1 MIILIF
7 FELLYFS
14 NASAEAD
21 IYEKIKY
28 YDKRIRPFEKQ
39 SPIGVKVSYH
49 IPNLD
54 SVDEQAMDYR
64 LGMFLRM
71 RWKDPRLT
79 WGQKELRECVEKNG
93 GKLKGTN
100 LKLEF
105 IFISNVFTCIQVLC
119 FKFQIFQSPPL
130 LAFGGGSR
138 FSRAKAR
145 SERKVWQLANSSCE
159 LKF

>member
-14 NASAEAD
+14 NASAAAD

-39 SPIGVKVSYH
+39 SPIGVRVSYH

-79 WGQKELRECVEKNG
+79 WGKRELTECVEKNG

-100 LKLEF
+100 LKLDFFF
-105 IFISNVFTCIQVLC
+105 INSTLYFVNF
-119 FKFQIFQSPPL
+119 L
-130 LAFGGGSR
+130 L
-138 FSRAKAR
+138 
-145 SERKVWQLANSSCE
+145 L
-159 LKF
+159 